1 MNHFCLRGMTRAG
14 LLLLVMLA
22 LPAWA
27 DMVWHCSRAPMAEQ
41 VAGSRPESGEL
52 FALAQQEGADD
63 VIQIS
68 VTDLIDVY
76 SGVSV
81 RLSGLPLSACFM
93 PVNDPTTVKA
103 MRDLGLSADVSS
115 ALARKSAIARN
126 NLYRITDE
134 EEMKACIKRNHPAVG
149 YFNRAQVTEQ
159 LAPCF

>member
-1 MNHFCLRGMTRAG
+1 
-14 LLLLVMLA
+14 
-22 LPAWA
+22 
-27 DMVWHCSRAPMAEQ
+27 
-41 VAGSRPESGEL
+41 
-52 FALAQQEGADD
+52 
-63 VIQIS
+63 
-68 VTDLIDVY
+68 
-76 SGVSV
+76 
-81 RLSGLPLSACFM
+81 M

-149 YFNRAQVTEQ
+149 YLHRAQVTEQ

>member
-1 MNHFCLRGMTRAG
+1 MNQFCLRGLRRVG
-14 LLLLVMLA
+14 LLLLLIPV

-27 DMVWHCSRAPMAEQ
+27 DTVWHCSRAPMAEH
-41 VAGSRPESGEL
+41 VAGSRPDAGDL
-52 FALAQQEGADD
+52 FALAHQDGADD

-115 ALARKSAIARN
+115 ALARKSSIARN

-134 EEMKACIKRNHPAVG
+134 EEMKACIKRRHPAVG
-149 YFNRAQVTEQ
+149 YLNRAQVTEQ

>member
-1 MNHFCLRGMTRAG
+1 MKQFCLRGLTRAV
-14 LLLLVMLA
+14 LSLQIMLA

-27 DMVWHCSRAPMAEQ
+27 DTVWHCSRAPAMQQA
-41 VAGSRPESGEL
+41 VGSGPETGDL
-52 FALAQQEGADD
+52 FALAQQDGADD

-93 PVNDPTTVKA
+93 PVNDPMTMKA
-103 MRDLGLSADVSS
+103 MRDLGLNADVSS
-115 ALARKSAIARN
+115 ALARKSAIAKN

-134 EEMKACIKRNHPAVG
+134 SEMKACIKRHHPAVG
-149 YFNRAQVTEQ
+149 YLNRAQVTEQ